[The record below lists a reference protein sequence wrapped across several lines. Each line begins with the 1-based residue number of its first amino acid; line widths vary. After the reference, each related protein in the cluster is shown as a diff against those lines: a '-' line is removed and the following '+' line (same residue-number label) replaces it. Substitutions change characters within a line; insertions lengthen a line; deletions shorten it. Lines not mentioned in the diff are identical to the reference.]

1 MPLGENS
8 NLKIGQII
16 YVLSNKAQKV
26 IPAIVVEE
34 MIVKKLEGNE
44 VSWKVSVGPTGK
56 EKIIDSKRLDGEL
69 YESLDE
75 IQIIL
80 KNRLE
85 EFINQLIKEAETR
98 ANSWYGAKTKIAETN
113 QYEGKIDP
121 DSLID
126 EETTTVNPA
135 SILNPSPAE
144 QKKKNTGINK
154 AQAAKEARNK
164 LIAAMSDE
172 QKTNT
177 PGDIIDQEEIRLP
190 DGQVVKVNIRT

>member
-1 MPLGENS
+1 MPLGQNS

-16 YVLSNKAQKV
+16 YVLSNKAQKI
-26 IPAIVVEE
+26 IPAIVIEE
-34 MIVKKLEGNE
+34 MTVKTLDGNQI
-44 VSWKVSVGPTGK
+44 SWKVSVGPTGK

-75 IQIIL
+75 IQGVL

-85 EFINQLIKEAETR
+85 DFIEQLVKEAETR
-98 ANSWYGAKTKIAETN
+98 ANTWYGSKMKFVN
-113 QYEGKIDP
+113 NNNNEGKIDP

-126 EETTTVNPA
+126 EEAPAASPA
-135 SILNPSPAE
+135 SLLASSSAE
-144 QKKKNTGINK
+144 KKKNTGVSK

-164 LIAAMSDE
+164 LIAAMSE
-172 QKTNT
+172 ENPKMS
-177 PGDIIDQEEIRLP
+177 GDIMDQEQIQLP